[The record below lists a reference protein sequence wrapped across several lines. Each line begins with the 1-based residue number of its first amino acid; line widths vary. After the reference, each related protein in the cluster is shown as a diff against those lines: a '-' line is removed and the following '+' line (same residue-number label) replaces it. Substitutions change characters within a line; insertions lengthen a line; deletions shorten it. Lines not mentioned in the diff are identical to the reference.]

1 VPKTLFIVEDEN
13 IIAEDLRY
21 TITQLGYQYLGR
33 AAEGAAAIKQASAL
47 KPDIVLMDVR
57 LRGRMTGFEAAEA
70 ILQERSVA
78 VVFLSAFSPK
88 SPLQPG
94 CAFVPKPFSPE
105 QLRRG
110 IERAIGDVPCHSS
123 QS

>member
-1 VPKTLFIVEDEN
+1 VSKTFFIVEDES

-21 TITQLGYQYLGR
+21 TVTKLGYRCLGR
-33 AAEGAAAIKQASAL
+33 AASGAEAVEQARAL
-47 KPDIVLMDVR
+47 KPDIILMDVR
-57 LRGRMTGFEAAEA
+57 LRGPMTGFEAAEA
-70 ILQERSVA
+70 ILHEQSVA
-78 VVFLSAFSPK
+78 VVFLSAFTPK

-110 IERAIGDVPCHSS
+110 IETAVREVPCHSS